1 MMLIMSIVCL
11 DKTLNKF
18 IRLAEF
24 LCSVNYVQPYMLQ
37 TFEENLYHMTHFRE
51 YRLFPD
57 LFQIVPGWFQVVLD
71 AFRLLQVTPRF
82 SKYIEVLIKNCR
94 LAKAYPE
101 NSVGGLEGG

>member
-1 MMLIMSIVCL
+1 
-11 DKTLNKF
+11 
-18 IRLAEF
+18 
-24 LCSVNYVQPYMLQ
+24 
-37 TFEENLYHMTHFRE
+37 MTHFRE